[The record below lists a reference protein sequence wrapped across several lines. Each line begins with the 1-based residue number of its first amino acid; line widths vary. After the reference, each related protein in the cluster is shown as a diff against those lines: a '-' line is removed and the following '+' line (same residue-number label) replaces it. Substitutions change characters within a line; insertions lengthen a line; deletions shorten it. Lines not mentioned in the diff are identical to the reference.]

1 MAINRAGHLT
11 ICDRSGNF
19 FIKHLICYFIG
30 MNIIGGMDMFC
41 EKKPWL
47 SDKVTC
53 SCKKK
58 ATQKVTKKIQRPAG
72 GQGDRKEERI
82 SPEQWD
88 KIGLKEILRGKHQSL
103 FSGKSKFQD
112 IEVVQA
118 KDTRMYLNEQLQFSS
133 LDERIY
139 HEAFVH
145 IPMSL
150 TKRHKR
156 VLILGGGDGLAL
168 REVVKYTD
176 VEHIDLVDLDKQVLY
191 IAQNLPE
198 MVTLNDHA
206 FKDRRVHAYA
216 QDALLFIQNINAPY
230 DLIIIDFPD
239 PETDV
244 LAKLYS
250 KETFTQIYYAL
261 SEDGMVVCQSNCTD
275 ETPVVFW
282 SIGRTMGAANFYTD
296 SYHTIIPSFGDWG
309 FHLGAK
315 KPFSRETIKISAP
328 NRTLPKSPASL
339 FTFSDFCHR
348 HKRYAA
354 INRNDNLCLHEIYKS
369 EVAYEF

>member
-1 MAINRAGHLT
+1 
-11 ICDRSGNF
+11 
-19 FIKHLICYFIG
+19 
-30 MNIIGGMDMFC
+30 MFC

-47 SDKVTC
+47 AEKVKC
-53 SCKKK
+53 SCKEKS
-58 ATQKVTKKIQRPAG
+58 TQKVTQKIQRSVALHPEI
-72 GQGDRKEERI
+72 REERN
-82 SPEQWD
+82 SPDQWD
-88 KIGLKEILRGKHQSL
+88 KIGLNEILRGKHQSL

-112 IEVVQA
+112 IELVQA
-118 KDTRMYLNEQLQFSS
+118 KDIRMYLNDQLQFSS

-150 TKRHKR
+150 TKKHKR

-168 REVVKYTD
+168 REIVKYAD
-176 VEHIDLVDLDKQVLY
+176 VQRIDLVDLDKQVLY
-191 IAQNLPE
+191 IAQNVPE
-198 MVTLNDHA
+198 MVSLNENA
-206 FKDRRVHAYA
+206 FRDRRVHAYA
-216 QDALLFIQNINAPY
+216 EDALLFIQNIHTPY

-239 PETDV
+239 PENDV

-250 KETFTQIYYAL
+250 KETFTQIYHAL

-275 ETPVVFW
+275 ATPVVFW
-282 SIGRTMGAANFYTD
+282 SIGRTMEAANFYTD

-315 KPFSRETIKISAP
+315 KPFSSETIKVSVP
-328 NRTLPKSPASL
+328 HRTMPKKPANL
-339 FTFSDFCHR
+339 FEFSDFCLR

-354 INRNDNLCLHEIYKS
+354 INRIDNLCLHEIYKR